1 MSDPFAL
8 LGKLFVAAT
17 SLDRDAIASAV
28 VDVAT
33 TPRHPEK
40 SKPSEN
46 ASTAAGE
53 GDGASTTAEDGQDN
67 QDNPNGCG
75 YQGPLGKCVYHHAG
89 TCTLKR

>member
-17 SLDRDAIASAV
+17 TLDRDAIATAV

-33 TPRHPEK
+33 APRHPEK
-40 SKPSEN
+40 TKASEG
-46 ASTAAGE
+46 ASE
-53 GDGASTTAEDGQDN
+53 GDGASKATEDG

-75 YQGPLGKCVYHHAG
+75 YQGPLGKCVNHHAG